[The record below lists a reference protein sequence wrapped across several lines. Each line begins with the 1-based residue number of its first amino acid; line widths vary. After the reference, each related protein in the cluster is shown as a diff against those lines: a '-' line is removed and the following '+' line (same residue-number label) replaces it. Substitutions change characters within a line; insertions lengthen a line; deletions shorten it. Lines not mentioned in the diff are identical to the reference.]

1 MAKMQIISLEVF
13 IMKKVQYL
21 LNNIDKLKD
30 NLYDKIEKK
39 HGVLTDKTVIL
50 SSCILNKE
58 INKYYKFV
66 YRKKNK

>member
-1 MAKMQIISLEVF
+1 
-13 IMKKVQYL
+13 MKKVQYL

-39 HGVLTDKTVIL
+39 HGVLTDKTVVL

>member
-39 HGVLTDKTVIL
+39 HGVLTDKTVVL